1 MAELGL
7 FSQLDSQSETVP
19 KSEADSSIVVFD
31 AANPDH
37 RALLRLAMA
46 DGIGPIMRQGL
57 LDCFET
63 PAKIFE
69 ASPAQWAQVSGIG
82 PKRAQAMRD
91 VSEND
96 IDKMLA
102 FCRLHR
108 IELIPLLSPLY
119 PKQLK
124 TIDDAPGILFSKGSF
139 APEDGIAV
147 GIVGTRHASNYGRK
161 QARQLGYALAQAGIT
176 VVSGLARGVDTEAHR
191 GALDGGGRTV
201 AVLACGLESVYPPEN
216 ESLATDIC
224 KSGAVVSE
232 CCPGSPAQ
240 RGMFPQRNR
249 IISGL
254 SLGVVVVEADN
265 NSGALITARHA
276 YEQNREVFAV
286 PGQVDSRLSRG
297 CNRLIKDGAKLV
309 QTVDDILENLGPM
322 AHPVVKNDGVVL
334 KAPPKPAELK
344 LNDMERKILELID
357 QIGGQVPIDLIIE
370 QSQLPPHN
378 VLVALTALEFRRLI
392 HRIAGQAV
400 ARS

>member
-1 MAELGL
+1 MPGPDL
-7 FSQLDSQSETVP
+7 FSQIDSLPAVE
-19 KSEADSSIVVFD
+19 SITAPPRSNVVFD
-31 AANPDH
+31 AENLDH

-69 ASPAQWAQVSGIG
+69 ASAAQWAQVSGIG
-82 PKRAQAMRD
+82 PKRAQGMLD
-91 VSEND
+91 VKDAD

-108 IELIPLLSPLY
+108 INLIPLLSEYY

-124 TIDDAPGILFSKGSF
+124 TIDDAPGILFCRGTL
-139 APEDGIAV
+139 APEDGIAI
-147 GIVGTRHASNYGRK
+147 GIVGTRHASRYGK
-161 QARQLGYALAQAGIT
+161 TQARQLAYALAQAGIT

-191 GALDGGGRTV
+191 GALDGGGRTI
-201 AVLACGLESVYPPEN
+201 AVLACGLETVYPPEN
-216 ESLATDIC
+216 DKLAAEIC
-224 KSGAVVSE
+224 ERGAVLSE

-254 SLGVVVVEADN
+254 SLGIVVVEADN

-286 PGQVDSRLSRG
+286 PGQIDSRLSRG
-297 CNRLIKDGAKLV
+297 CNQLIKDGAKLV

-322 AHPVVKNDGVVL
+322 AHPIVRSDGAVQ
-334 KAPPKPAELK
+334 KTPPKPAELK
-344 LNDMERKILELID
+344 LNDVERQILDTID
-357 QIGGQVPIDLIIE
+357 QIGGQVPIDLVIE
-370 QSQLPPHN
+370 QTQMPPNN

-392 HRIAGQAV
+392 RRVGGQAV
-400 ARS
+400 VRT